1 MIIKVMDI
9 RITLGLSFISLLF
22 NFGYFFIVDH
32 NLREAIKLSASSILT
47 LGCAHAAHYGA
58 NYFKKKKRNITLD

>member
-1 MIIKVMDI
+1 MDF
-9 RITLGLSFISLLF
+9 RITIGLSLISLLF

-47 LGCAHAAHYGA
+47 LGTAHASHYVA
-58 NYFKKKKRNITLD
+58 SYFKKNKRNITLD